1 MILASATIMEN
12 ELDIRAKL
20 MTIIYTHVVS
30 HSHVK
35 VED

>member
-12 ELDIRAKL
+12 EQDIRAKL
-20 MTIIYTHVVS
+20 MNIYTHVVT